1 MINHWM
7 ITGDT
12 HAGFSR
18 FKSYDEK
25 FQQGEDCAV
34 IILGDSGLNYTLD
47 EGDSHLKNM
56 LHKRYKFTI
65 YCVRGNHEA
74 RPQDVPGMEVIYD
87 EDVDGDVYYQPQW
100 PRIRYFKDWGI
111 YNIGG
116 HSVAVIG
123 GAYSVDKFYRLKNH
137 LRWFAN
143 EQLSTKEMRACM
155 EELKGKQV
163 DFVFTHTCP
172 FPWQPTDLFLSSVNQ
187 SEVDKSMEVF
197 LEELAKAID
206 WKIFLFGHFHD
217 DRLVRPYVEMYFK
230 DTENLEDI
238 WNRWEKYRNTG
249 YLDWWLTKDPSFYQK
264 DEILKGKL

>member
-1 MINHWM
+1 MIKTWM

-18 FKSYDEK
+18 FKNYNEE
-25 FQQGEDCAV
+25 FQKGKDCAV

-56 LHKRYKFTI
+56 LHKRYNFVI

-74 RPQDVPGMEVIYD
+74 RPQDVPGMELIYD

-116 HSVAVIG
+116 HPTAIIG

-137 LRWFAN
+137 LKWFKN
-143 EQLSTKEMRACM
+143 EQLSTDEMLQCTVD
-155 EELKGKQV
+155 LTNTDV
-163 DFVFTHTCP
+163 DFVLTHTCP
-172 FPWQPTDLFLSSVNQ
+172 YPWQPTDLFLPSIDQ
-187 SEVDKSMEVF
+187 STVDNSMELF
-197 LEELAKAID
+197 LEELACCFD
-206 WKIFLFGHFHD
+206 WRIWCFGHFHA
-217 DRLVRPYVEMYFK
+217 DRIERPGVEMFFK
-230 DTENLEDI
+230 DSELLENI
-238 WNRWEKYRNTG
+238 WDRWSKPDV
-249 YLDWWLTKDPSFYQK
+249 LKQHWWLVKSPNYYK
-264 DEILKGKL
+264 GLELKNWRE

>member
-1 MINHWM
+1 MIKTWM
-7 ITGDT
+7 VTGDC

-18 FKSYDEK
+18 FKNYDKE
-25 FQQGEDCAV
+25 FQQGKDCAV

-56 LHKRYKFTI
+56 LHKKYKFTI

-87 EDVDGDVYYQPQW
+87 EDVNGDVYYQPQW
-100 PRIRYFKDWGI
+100 PRIRYFKDWGV

-143 EQLSTKEMRACM
+143 EQLSREEMKEVREALVGRAID
-155 EELKGKQV
+155 L
-163 DFVFTHTCP
+163 VFTHTCP
-172 FPWQPTDLFLSSVNQ
+172 YPWQPADLFLSSIDQ
-187 SEVDKSMEVF
+187 SMVDNSMEIF
-197 LEELAKAID
+197 LEELAASFD
-206 WKIFLFGHFHD
+206 WKIWCFGHFHS
-217 DRLVRPYVEMYFK
+217 DRIERPRVEMFYK
-230 DTENLEDI
+230 DSELLEDI
-238 WNRWEKYRNTG
+238 WERWEGNPPT
-249 YLDWWLTKDPSFYQK
+249 LDKQWWLVKGPNYYK
-264 DEILKGKL
+264 GLELKK